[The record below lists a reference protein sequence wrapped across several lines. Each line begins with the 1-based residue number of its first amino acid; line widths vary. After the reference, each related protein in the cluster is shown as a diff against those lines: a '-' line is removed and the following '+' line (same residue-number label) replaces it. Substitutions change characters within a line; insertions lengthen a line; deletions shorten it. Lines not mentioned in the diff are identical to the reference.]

1 MRLILIR
8 HGQTAS
14 NVAGSLDTAV
24 PGPPLTELGE
34 RQASMLPAVLVGE
47 SIDAIV
53 ASTQQRAQL
62 TAAPLADALGLEVM
76 IRDGIREID
85 AGSLE
90 MRSDRRSVERYLST
104 CFEWANGRLDSRMP
118 AAESGHEVFARFD
131 AVVEEASADG
141 FDTVA
146 FFSHGA
152 IIRAWAGWVGRN
164 IDGDFVAVR
173 PVSNTGVV
181 ILDGSVIDG
190 WTVDSWTG
198 APVGGA
204 SLTDAAADGPAADV
218 APA

>member
-24 PGPPLTELGE
+24 PGPPLTELGQ
-34 RQASMLPAVLVGE
+34 RQASALPAALADESVG
-47 SIDAIV
+47 AIF

-62 TAAPLADALGLEVM
+62 TAAPLADARGLKVR

-90 MRSDRRSVERYLST
+90 MRTDRRSVERYLT
-104 CFEWANGRLDSRMP
+104 ICFDWARGRLDSRMP
-118 AAESGHEVFARFD
+118 AAEAGHEVFARFD
-131 AVVEEASADG
+131 AVVGEASALDL
-141 FDTVA
+141 DTVA

-152 IIRAWAGWVGRN
+152 IIRAWAGWAARN
-164 IDGDFVAVR
+164 VDGDFVAQH
-173 PVSNTGVV
+173 PVGNTGVV

-198 APVGGA
+198 AAVGGA
-204 SLTDAAADGPAADV
+204 SLTDATADGPAADI

>member
-24 PGPPLTELGE
+24 PGPPLTELGA
-34 RQASMLPAVLVGE
+34 RQAGALPAALAGE
-47 SIDAIV
+47 SIDAIF

-62 TAAPLADALGLEVM
+62 TAVPLADASGLPVT

-90 MRSDRRSVERYLST
+90 LRTDRGSVERYLST
-104 CFEWANGRLDSRMP
+104 CVGWADGRLDSRMP
-118 AAESGHEVFARFD
+118 GAETGHEVFARFG
-131 AVVEEASADG
+131 AVVREASALG
-141 FDTVA
+141 LDTVA

-152 IIRAWAGWVGRN
+152 IIRAWSGWAGRN
-164 IDGDFVAVR
+164 IDGDFVAR
-173 PVSNTGVV
+173 HPVSNTGVV
-181 ILDGSVIDG
+181 VLDGSPMDG

-198 APVGGA
+198 TAIGGA
-204 SLTDAAADGPAADV
+204 SLTDAAADGPAADA

>member
-34 RQASMLPAVLVGE
+34 RQASALPDALAGE
-47 SIDAIV
+47 SIGAIF

-62 TAAPLADALGLEVM
+62 TAAPLAAARGLTVR
-76 IRDGIREID
+76 IRDGIREIE

-90 MRSDRRSVERYLST
+90 LRTDRRSVERYLTT
-104 CFEWANGRLDSRMP
+104 CFDWASGRLDSRMP
-118 AAESGHEVFARFD
+118 GAETGHEVFARFD
-131 AVVEEASADG
+131 AVVREASALDL
-141 FDTVA
+141 DAVT

-152 IIRAWAGWVGRN
+152 IIRAWAGWAGRN
-164 IDGDFVAVR
+164 VDGDFAAGR

-198 APVGGA
+198 AAIGGA
-204 SLTDAAADGPAADV
+204 SLTEAAADGPAADI